1 MARPRPARR
10 SRSDHADFV
19 NGPEPPDPASIS
31 VSIDPQRLW
40 DRHMRLA
47 EIGRTPAGGVNRPAL
62 SDEEIAARKL
72 LLAWARRAGLAAFN
86 DPIANLFLRLEG
98 TQPRAAPVLAGSHI
112 DSQPTGGRFD
122 GAFGV
127 LAALEAVTAMAE
139 QNLRPLR
146 PIEVVAF
153 TNEEGSRFAPG
164 MMGSEAFAGRRPLEE
179 ILAVEDADGVPVREA
194 AARVLAADAGVESR
208 SLGFPVRAFV
218 EPHIEQGPVLERE
231 SVPIGVVTGMQGSR
245 RFRVTVTGEAAHA
258 GTTPRD
264 RRRDAVRA
272 AARLIDELYELT
284 ADPADVMFT
293 VGLLRVR
300 PNAPSVVAAEAYFS
314 IDLRHPDN
322 GVLEDLG
329 EAIPACCEGAAG
341 PCAVSVV
348 EIARTPSIDFPAG
361 IRRRI
366 AAAAG
371 RAGLAWRDL
380 YSLAGHDARNMHH
393 LCDAGMIFV
402 PSRGGISHNEAEW
415 TDPDHLAAGARVLSE
430 VIWGLANDAG

>member
-1 MARPRPARR
+1 MNEP
-10 SRSDHADFV
+10 D
-19 NGPEPPDPASIS
+19 PPDSALIS
-31 VSIDPQRLW
+31 ESIDPRRLW

-62 SDEEIAARKL
+62 SGAEIAARKVL
-72 LLAWARRAGLAAFN
+72 VGWARGAGLAAYN

-98 TQPRAAPVLAGSHI
+98 TEPGAAPVLAGSHI

-139 QNLRPLR
+139 QNLRPRR

-164 MMGSEAFAGRRPLEE
+164 MMGSEAFAGQRPLEE

-194 AARVLAADAGVESR
+194 AARVLAAEAGVKSR
-208 SLGFPVRAFV
+208 PLGFPVRAFV

-245 RFRVTVTGEAAHA
+245 RFRVTVAGEAAHA

-272 AARLIDELYELT
+272 AARMINELYGLT
-284 ADPADVMFT
+284 ADPEDAMFT

-300 PNAPSVVAAEAYFS
+300 PNAPSVVAEEAHFS

-322 GVLEDLG
+322 GVLSGLG
-329 EAIPACCEGAAG
+329 DAIPACCEGAG
-341 PCAVSVV
+341 GSCAVGVE
-348 EIARTPSIDFPAG
+348 EIASTPSIEFPNG

-366 AAAAG
+366 AAAAE
-371 RAGLAWRDL
+371 RLGLARREL
-380 YSLAGHDARNMHH
+380 YSLAGHDARNMHRV
-393 LCDAGMIFV
+393 CEAGMIFIPCRDGV
-402 PSRGGISHNEAEW
+402 SHNEAEW
-415 TDPDHLAAGARVLSE
+415 AEPDHLAAGARVLAE
-430 VIWGLANDAG
+430 VLWDLANDAG